1 MSSTAGVVKIFSRNF
16 VDADEPRKTGMK
28 DRNEALRGIPLFRNL
43 DEKDLADIAGLLIDR
58 KFPRDAI
65 IFEDGSLGDY
75 MYLIQEGQVKITKMS
90 EDGREKILE
99 MLGPGDF
106 FGEMALLDRE
116 PRSASVKTTT
126 ACVLLALSRQDF
138 LGLLKQDHEL
148 TLELLRELARRLR
161 ETDEQIR
168 GLSFERVESRA
179 RRLLAR
185 LAKEKLPDRVDRM
198 ATAPITHQ
206 QLADLVGTSRET
218 ITRVVKELKDS
229 GWLEQEGKRYL
240 VPTADTDSA

>member
-1 MSSTAGVVKIFSRNF
+1 
-16 VDADEPRKTGMK
+16 MK
-28 DRNEALRGIPLFRNL
+28 ERNEALRGIPLFRNL

-58 KFPRDAI
+58 KFPRDAVI
-65 IFEDGSLGDY
+65 LEDGSLGDY
-75 MYLIQEGQVKITKMS
+75 MYLIQEGQVKVTKMS

-126 ACVLLALSRQDF
+126 ACVLLALSRMDF

-148 TLELLRELARRLR
+148 TLELLRELARRIR

-185 LAKEKLPDRVDRM
+185 LAKEKVPERADRM
-198 ATAPITHQ
+198 ATSPITHQ

-218 ITRVVKELKDS
+218 ITRIVKDLKDE

-240 VPTADTDSA
+240 VPMADTDAAERA

>member
-1 MSSTAGVVKIFSRNF
+1 
-16 VDADEPRKTGMK
+16 MK

-43 DEKDLADIAGLLIDR
+43 AEKDLADIAGLLIDR
-58 KFPRDAI
+58 KFPRDAV

-126 ACVLLALSRQDF
+126 ACVLLALSRMDF

-148 TLELLRELARRLR
+148 TLELLRELARRIR

-185 LAKEKLPDRVDRM
+185 LAKEKVPSRADRM
-198 ATAPITHQ
+198 ATSPITHQ

-218 ITRVVKELKDS
+218 ITRIVKDLKDE

-240 VPTADTDSA
+240 VPAADTDAAERA

>member
-1 MSSTAGVVKIFSRNF
+1 
-16 VDADEPRKTGMK
+16 MK

-43 DEKDLADIAGLLIDR
+43 DEKDLADSAGLLIDR
-58 KFPRDAI
+58 KFPRDAV

-99 MLGPGDF
+99 ILGPGDF

-126 ACVLLALSRQDF
+126 PCVLLALSRQDF
-138 LGLLKQDHEL
+138 LGLLKQNHEL
-148 TLELLRELARRLR
+148 TLELIRELARRLR

-185 LAKEKLPDRVDRM
+185 LAKEKIATRTDRM
-198 ATAPITHQ
+198 ATSPITHQ

-218 ITRVVKELKDS
+218 ITRVVKELKDE

-240 VPTADTDSA
+240 IPTADTERA